1 MLLIFQIYKQVKMF
15 KTQYPGIS
23 ILLPFLI
30 LPIIKKIKPKRLLKY
45 SAISISG
52 FLFLIACC
60 VYYGMGAGKDN
71 IVLVVGLITFLD
83 CLVISSVMP
92 LNIATQVFFQKI
104 LKMNLEVEFC
114 QFLACLHYYQY
125 LLEICFMDFWQ
136 ISCQHICVYLLQ
148 VQLY

>member
-1 MLLIFQIYKQVKMF
+1 
-15 KTQYPGIS
+15 
-23 ILLPFLI
+23 
-30 LPIIKKIKPKRLLKY
+30 
-45 SAISISG
+45 
-52 FLFLIACC
+52 
-60 VYYGMGAGKDN
+60 MGAGKDN

-104 LKMNLEVEFC
+104 LKMNLEVELC

-125 LLEICFMDFWQ
+125 FLEICFMDFWQ

-148 VQLY
+148 V